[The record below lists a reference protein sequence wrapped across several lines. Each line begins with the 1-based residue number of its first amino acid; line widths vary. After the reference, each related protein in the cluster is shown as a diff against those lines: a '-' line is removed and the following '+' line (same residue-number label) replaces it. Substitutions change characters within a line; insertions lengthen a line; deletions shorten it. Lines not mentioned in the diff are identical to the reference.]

1 MTSRKWISI
10 IVMVVIVAAGGYWI
24 YYSRNVSANVSDKD
38 LIAVQ
43 QVDFPLIISATG
55 TLEATR
61 SVSISPPQVRRE
73 RRFKLMRIVDEGT
86 VVSEGDFLME
96 FDTSDISSRL
106 RDETANFQSVQE
118 ERQKKRSDSDI
129 QLKNLKLSL
138 EQAKSDLDKLEVKL
152 SSQVDL
158 ISGIEIEQI
167 RIQRDAAKIKVDFL
181 EKKVKYQTESG
192 QLDLQISRSN
202 ESHYRSRMDDLM
214 DAMDS
219 YTVRAPVS
227 GVVIYKRD
235 WNNEAK
241 EVGSNVFAMDAVM
254 EIPDLS
260 SIRAKVQID
269 EIDSGK
275 VKVGQDA
282 NITVDAVQG
291 RSFSGKVTSI
301 GSILKQA
308 SFDRPQK
315 INDTYVEI
323 KAGDTKMLRPGMNL
337 KAQIRVGEYKQVV
350 VIPLSSI
357 QEREGRSFVQV
368 WQPKTKSFDWREIQ
382 LRTNDGMTAVVD
394 SGLNANEKIRAKP
407 KV

>member
-167 RIQRDAAKIKVDFL
+167 RIQRDAAKVKVDFL

>member
-1 MTSRKWISI
+1 MMSRKWITI
-10 IVMVVIVAAGGYWI
+10 IVLAIIIGAGAYWV
-24 YYSRNVSANVSDKD
+24 YSSRNVSANVSDKD
-38 LIAVQ
+38 LITAQ
-43 QVDFPLIISATG
+43 RVDFPLIISATG
-55 TLEATR
+55 TLEASR
-61 SVSISPPQVRRE
+61 SVSIGPPKIRNQRM
-73 RRFKLMRIVDEGT
+73 FKLMRMVDEGT
-86 VVSEGDFLME
+86 EVSEGDFLME
-96 FDTSDISSRL
+96 FDTSDVASSL

-138 EQAKSDLDKLEVKL
+138 EQAKSDLEKLEVKL
-152 SSQVDL
+152 SSQADL
-158 ISGIEIEQI
+158 ISGIEVEQI
-167 RIQRDAAKIKVDFL
+167 KIQRDTARIKVDYL

-202 ESHYRSRMDDLM
+202 EGHYRSRMDALM

-219 YTVRAPVS
+219 YTVRAPVP
-227 GVVIYKRD
+227 GVVIYKRN

-241 EVGSNVFAMDAVM
+241 TIGSNIFAMDAVM

-275 VKVGQDA
+275 IKVGQDA

-291 RSFSGKVTSI
+291 RSFGGTVTNI

-308 SFDRPQK
+308 TFDRPQK
-315 INDTYVEI
+315 VNDTYVEI
-323 KAGDTKMLRPGMNL
+323 KDANTKMLRPGMNL

-357 QEREGRSFVQV
+357 QERDGRSFVQV
-368 WQPKTKSFDWREIQ
+368 WRPETKSFDWREIQ
-382 LRTNDGMTAVVD
+382 LKTNDGLTAVVE
-394 SGLNANEKIRAKP
+394 SGLNASEKIRARP

>member
-1 MTSRKWISI
+1 
-10 IVMVVIVAAGGYWI
+10 
-24 YYSRNVSANVSDKD
+24 
-38 LIAVQ
+38 
-43 QVDFPLIISATG
+43 
-55 TLEATR
+55 
-61 SVSISPPQVRRE
+61 
-73 RRFKLMRIVDEGT
+73 
-86 VVSEGDFLME
+86 
-96 FDTSDISSRL
+96 
-106 RDETANFQSVQE
+106 
-118 ERQKKRSDSDI
+118 
-129 QLKNLKLSL
+129 
-138 EQAKSDLDKLEVKL
+138 
-152 SSQVDL
+152 
-158 ISGIEIEQI
+158 
-167 RIQRDAAKIKVDFL
+167 
-181 EKKVKYQTESG
+181 
-192 QLDLQISRSN
+192 
-202 ESHYRSRMDDLM
+202 
-214 DAMDS
+214 
-219 YTVRAPVS
+219 
-227 GVVIYKRD
+227 
-235 WNNEAK
+235 
-241 EVGSNVFAMDAVM
+241 M